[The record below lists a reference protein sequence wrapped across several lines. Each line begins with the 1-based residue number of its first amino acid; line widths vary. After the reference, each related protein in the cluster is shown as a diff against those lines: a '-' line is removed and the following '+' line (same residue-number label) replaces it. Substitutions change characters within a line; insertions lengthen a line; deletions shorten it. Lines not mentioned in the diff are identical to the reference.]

1 MEKSLKEHLKAK
13 NILSYINTNVENG
26 KDIDLQIKFQEI
38 ANCLFNNYHIQ
49 KGNQEYYFSKIEFY
63 FCNNNHKDIITYPR
77 NLSEGKW
84 FFHQSGFDLTFE
96 SLYSLNENG
105 KIDTSKEFYFG
116 GILVREVV
124 KKTAKCELLD
134 GPYKCEWEIFDI
146 FDALRPTTSIPYIE
160 QNKNLGFSLGREI
173 KSCKRHFS
181 YNDEKKT
188 NKYKEL
194 INTYSMIDITE
205 QDFIDFLDKKY
216 AYRISEDDLR
226 TKILTLL

>member
-1 MEKSLKEHLKAK
+1 M
-13 NILSYINTNVENG
+13 
-26 KDIDLQIKFQEI
+26 
-38 ANCLFNNYHIQ
+38 
-49 KGNQEYYFSKIEFY
+49 
-63 FCNNNHKDIITYPR
+63 
-77 NLSEGKW
+77 
-84 FFHQSGFDLTFE
+84 TFE

-124 KKTAKCELLD
+124 KNSAKCELLD